1 MVRRLRVRVC
11 RAFTLIELLL
21 VIVVIAVLAA
31 LLLPA
36 LSAAKKRALRS
47 SMRVGGSGQEYY
59 PHQEN
64 IKLAPNPSPQRTLA
78 IVKSFTAT
86 VSLKPGLSVGTAEPE
101 SIYTAQLAAKF
112 QAFNPAKGGECE
124 VLLPLPPQIISLA
137 DLEVTANSQPSESVE
152 IRGDKLSWFGKLPGE
167 PTPMTIAYSAVGK
180 GLYNLQTPPCGILD
194 TFHIDLTAVGSDVRM
209 LELSLQ
215 PTKYVRGA
223 GQTVYTW
230 DYKRLLFGRPI
241 ALDVLGIAPIDRLG
255 ELTWLGPASV
265 VVFGLLLGLIARAYR
280 IENIDRWMLLLI
292 IGTFT
297 GAYPLMYFAQEFIP
311 LRAAIVLSSGIVLV
325 IVAIRSMTIMSVGLA
340 LFGTVIPAAAIL
352 ALTLVAAIHPRL
364 QGILIT
370 AAALAFFIVV
380 MVLIPR
386 LKMNREALGAKLSTL
401 PSPAPA
407 ESSAGPAKASSTN
420 NLIRLPSMVQS
431 GAWKRPAKMR
441 CENGS
446 DSYRL
451 GSTNVHC
458 VCGREPKQRFWA
470 GAVCGPWRARPDWPS
485 TRCGAV
491 LPN

>member
-1 MVRRLRVRVC
+1 MQQLNLNYSIWFNQRRRRSGQLLQGRFKAMLVRAIDSSLTRTISGSRFTPPNHLANIPCLCQTCLMVRKLRVRVYG
-11 RAFTLIELLL
+11 AFTLIELLL

-47 SMRVGGSGQEYY
+47 SMKASGSGQEYY

-64 IKLAPNPSPQRTLA
+64 IKSAPSLSPQRTLA

-152 IRGDKLSWFGKLPGE
+152 IRGDKLAWFGTLPAD
-167 PTPMTIAYSAVGK
+167 PVPMTVSYSAVGK
-180 GLYNLQTPPCGILD
+180 GLYNLQTPPSGILE

-215 PTKYVRGA
+215 PTKYVRGN

-265 VVFGLLLGLIARAYR
+265 VIFGLVLGLIARAYN
-280 IENIDRWMLLLI
+280 IQNIDRWMLLLI
-292 IGTFT
+292 LGTFT
-297 GAYPLMYFAQEFIP
+297 GAYPLMYFAQEFIS
-311 LRAAIVLSSGIVLV
+311 LNAAMIISSALVLLV
-325 IVAIRSMTIMSVGLA
+325 IAIRSVTIMGIRVGL
-340 LFGTVIPAAAIL
+340 LGTVIPAAAIL
-352 ALTLVAAIHPRL
+352 AVTLLAAIHTRL

-370 AAALAFFIVV
+370 GTGIGLFIVA
-380 MVLIPR
+380 MLLIPR
-386 LKMNREALGAKLSTL
+386 LRAQGATPLKTAASSNQA
-401 PSPAPA
+401 SPA
-407 ESSAGPAKASSTN
+407 
-420 NLIRLPSMVQS
+420 
-431 GAWKRPAKMR
+431 
-441 CENGS
+441 
-446 DSYRL
+446 
-451 GSTNVHC
+451 
-458 VCGREPKQRFWA
+458 
-470 GAVCGPWRARPDWPS
+470 
-485 TRCGAV
+485 
-491 LPN
+491 